1 MIRREILSAKM
12 PVLILRTSEYV
23 KLQAKGN
30 KAVERIRVANQLVFN
45 REIVLDD
52 LGGSNVIMR
61 FLKIVKGGRR
71 GSGSDV
77 MAEGLDLLLLILKME
92 EEVTLPGM
100 CVDCRF

>member
-1 MIRREILSAKM
+1 MVNSLVLWHSQTEIIGH
-12 PVLILRTSEYV
+12 LI
-23 KLQAKGN
+23 
-30 KAVERIRVANQLVFN
+30 
-45 REIVLDD
+45 D

-77 MAEGLDLLLLILKME
+77 MAEGLDLLLLILNME